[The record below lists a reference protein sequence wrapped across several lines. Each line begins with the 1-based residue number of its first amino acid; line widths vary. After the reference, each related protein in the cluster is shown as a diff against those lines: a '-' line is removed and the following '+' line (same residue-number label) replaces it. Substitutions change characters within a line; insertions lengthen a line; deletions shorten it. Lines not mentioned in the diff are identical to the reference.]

1 MIISSE
7 DSDRKY
13 VEDILDKL
21 EKNPLNRYIMTI
33 TETRIN
39 GEIEDV
45 QISMHRDYSLFNLS
59 TDERMATD
67 EEQI

>member
-1 MIISSE
+1 MIISAE

-45 QISMHRDYSLFNLS
+45 QISMHRDYSLFNVP
-59 TDERMATD
+59 TDERMFKD

>member
-7 DSDRKY
+7 DSDRKF

-45 QISMHRDYSLFNLS
+45 QISIYRDYSLFNVS
-59 TDERMATD
+59 TDERMFED

>member
-45 QISMHRDYSLFNLS
+45 QISMHRDYSLFNMS
-59 TDERMATD
+59 TDERMFED
-67 EEQI
+67 GE

>member
-13 VEDILDKL
+13 VEDILNKL
-21 EKNPLNRYIMTI
+21 EKNPLDRYIMTI

-45 QISMHRDYSLFNLS
+45 QISIHRDYSLFNVS
-59 TDERMATD
+59 TDERMFED
-67 EEQI
+67 GE